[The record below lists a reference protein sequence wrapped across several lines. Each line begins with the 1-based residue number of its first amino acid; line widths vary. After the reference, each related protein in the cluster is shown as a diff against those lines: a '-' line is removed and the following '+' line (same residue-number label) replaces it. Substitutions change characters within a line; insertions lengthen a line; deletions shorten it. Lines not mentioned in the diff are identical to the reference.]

1 MTISRDRSAV
11 HRADD
16 WNRQGLQLCENALIE
31 GEGFNQLPRVAFE
44 LLAELQQ
51 VAAGGKSSTVRG
63 NDNCAQCP
71 IGRELVQHAV

>member
-1 MTISRDRSAV
+1 
-11 HRADD
+11 
-16 WNRQGLQLCENALIE
+16 L
-31 GEGFNQLPRVAFE
+31 E
-44 LLAELQQ
+44 LFAELQQ